1 MAWSEDDDIALGGY
15 ADSNDVGSILR
26 DYTGRLA
33 NHLGGDVSIQYK
45 PDGSSVLNVLGEN
58 GKVISSSPTDIESLR
73 TYIPTVFTKAIQ
85 PEFVKQQQPHQYAQ
99 QKQQKQSG
107 MDMDMLQNLGGGSG
121 FAPSRAADT
130 SGASLTDSSA
140 PFGTAGSSVVDVGAS
155 GIPMGANDFA
165 GSSAAT
171 SNGSGLM
178 DFNAPFGSTGGA
190 EVAPGTA
197 STGADTPGMFGDG
210 GSLGGGWASAA
221 GGALNGY
228 LQGREN
234 YKNDPNM
241 WSGKDGYGKYHK
253 DYRAEVGGGF
263 LGGVLGYYGGP
274 VGAAVAGPVTKAVH
288 PYAEKGTREVINFG
302 DKVGG
307 AGGAL
312 ALDPIGTVSTGKY
325 SWGEIGRGALLGPLD
340 KLFK

>member
-15 ADSNDVGSILR
+15 ADSNDVGGILR
-26 DYTGRLA
+26 DYSGRIA
-33 NHLGGDVSIQYK
+33 SHYGGDVSIQYK
-45 PDGSSVLNVLGEN
+45 PDGSSVLNVIGED
-58 GKVISSSPTDIESLR
+58 GKIISSSPTDIDSLK

-85 PEFVKQQQPHQYAQ
+85 PERVIQQTPRAQ
-99 QKQQKQSG
+99 AAQRQSG
-107 MDMDMLQNLGGGSG
+107 MNMQGLDGLLGGNTKQVGEVTVPADYELGTGTIGNKYAASQGYEPLDYASYNNVAGTIDDAGGIESVGGGGDAG
-121 FAPSRAADT
+121 F
-130 SGASLTDSSA
+130 
-140 PFGTAGSSVVDVGAS
+140 DV
-155 GIPMGANDFA
+155 
-165 GSSAAT
+165 
-171 SNGSGLM
+171 
-178 DFNAPFGSTGGA
+178 
-190 EVAPGTA
+190 
-197 STGADTPGMFGDG
+197 
-210 GSLGGGWASAA
+210 GGGWMSAA

-228 LQGREN
+228 MQGRKN
-234 YKNDPNM
+234 YEEDPNM

-263 LGGVLGYYGGP
+263 LGGVMGYYGGP
-274 VGAAVAGPVTKAVH
+274 VGAALAGPVTKAVH